1 MQTIKMTSTRP
12 YLLRA
17 LYDWIVDNNCTP
29 YVMVNTEFTQVEVPR
44 EFIENGKIVLN
55 ISPQAVQGLSLENE
69 WVNFSARFSGRSL
82 PILFPVKA
90 VLAIYAKENG
100 KGMFFQPEADEDLP
114 PPPTPPTEPTPP
126 PRTKP
131 ALKRVK

>member
-1 MQTIKMTSTRP
+1 MQKIKMTSTRP

-29 YVMVNTEFTQVEVPR
+29 YVLVNAEFDNVEVPR
-44 EFIENGKIVLN
+44 EFVENGKVVLN

-69 WVNFSARFSGRSL
+69 WVNFTARFSGRSL
-82 PILFPVKA
+82 SVLFPVKA

-100 KGMFFQPEADEDLP
+100 KGMFFQPEADESIP
-114 PPPTPPTEPTPP
+114 PPPEPPTEPTPP

-131 ALKRVK
+131 VLKRVK